1 MSHEGRT
8 SSWLIEEYRTPA
20 GVSPI
25 RAFLEGLDGRALARA
40 VALLRLLSERGNHLR
55 LPASRSLGGGLF
67 ELRDVPSGLRMF
79 YVFGAEHRIVLLDGM
94 VKKRD
99 DVPGAT
105 LKRLR
110 GLQQD
115 VANARRAT

>member
-1 MSHEGRT
+1 MAHEAST
-8 SSWLIEEYRTPA
+8 SSWLIEDYRTSA
-20 GVSPI
+20 GISPI
-25 RAFLEGLDGRALARA
+25 RAFLAGLDGRALARA
-40 VALLRLLSERGNHLR
+40 AALLRLLAQRGNQLR

-67 ELRDVPSGLRMF
+67 ELRDVPTGLRLFYMF
-79 YVFGAEHRIVLLDGM
+79 SDGRRIVLLDGII
-94 VKKRD
+94 KKRD

-115 VANARRAT
+115 VANARRAR